1 MSCATLISMWPIDMS
16 LCPASTSAFTSAEL
30 DALYTGPLA
39 IGPNQSP
46 PDSDRTQDQYKLLT
60 AGAQQRIV
68 GDLKARGIIPA
79 SPAMTEAS
87 IDDAAA
93 SYRDKLNA
101 LGDSMKAEYCW
112 YYSRYAYAI
121 QKWIN
126 AIAETGANNEGAI
139 SQYGSRA
146 IALNRR
152 LIDLTT
158 LISAVTKEL
167 YDTASKTS
175 DGINS
180 LNGQLDAQFGKLK
193 KQAEVLQREAP
204 EAEIKKRMVEFTKE
218 KTKANNN
225 LLSLYFFLDVVAL
238 GILFYVYKAA

>member
-1 MSCATLISMWPIDMS
+1 MS
-16 LCPASTSAFTSAEL
+16 LCPARTAGFTNAEL
-30 DALYTGPLA
+30 DALYAGPLA
-39 IGPNQSP
+39 ISPNPSP
-46 PDSDRTQDQYKLLT
+46 TNSDRNQDEFKLLT
-60 AGAQQRIV
+60 SAAQSRIV
-68 GDLKARGIIPA
+68 NDLKARGIIPA
-79 SPAMTEAS
+79 PPAMNAES
-87 IDDAAA
+87 IDEVIGQ
-93 SYRDKLNA
+93 YRDKLNA

-121 QKWIN
+121 QQWIYL
-126 AIAETGANNEGAI
+126 IAETRAPGGASSELT
-139 SQYGSRA
+139 QYGSRS

-152 LIDLTT
+152 LIDMTT
-158 LISAVTKEL
+158 LISAISKEL

-175 DGINS
+175 DSINS
-180 LNGQLDAQFGKLK
+180 LNGQLDSQFTKLK

-218 KTKANNN
+218 KTKANDN

>member
-1 MSCATLISMWPIDMS
+1 MS
-16 LCPASTSAFTSAEL
+16 LCEASTSAFSITEL
-30 DALYTGPLA
+30 DALYAGPQA
-39 IGPNQSP
+39 ISPNPSP
-46 PDSDRTQDQYKLLT
+46 PDSDRNQDEYKLLT
-60 AGAQQRIV
+60 TAAQARII
-68 GDLKARGIIPA
+68 GDLKSRGIIPA
-79 SPAMTEAS
+79 APAFNVES

-112 YYSRYAYAI
+112 YYKRYSYAI
-121 QKWIN
+121 QQWIY
-126 AIAETGANNEGAI
+126 AIADSGTSANGAI
-139 SQYGSRA
+139 NQYGGRS

-152 LIDLTT
+152 LIDLTA
-158 LISAVTKEL
+158 LITAVTKEL
-167 YDTASKTS
+167 YNTASSTS

-180 LNGQLDAQFGKLK
+180 LNGQIDAQFSKLK

-204 EAEIKKRMVEFTKE
+204 EAEMKKRMVEFTKE
-218 KTKANNN
+218 KTNANNN